1 MRYHAVEAQK
11 YSEETGHYT
20 TYGIALRQNDAEPEN
35 TPAYLEDVF
44 LKQEPVETLVEQ
56 LNRLQPADVHL
67 HDVVEDAVAED

>member
-1 MRYHAVEAQK
+1 MRYHAVQAQK

-20 TYGIALRQNDAEPEN
+20 TYGISLSQSEARPEN

-44 LKQEPVETLVEQ
+44 LKQEPVDTLVEQ